1 MNANGE
7 DKLAKSLVAS
17 IHIKRSHLVV
27 CDHIYYSRH
36 CYIFDSIKI

>member
-27 CDHIYYSRH
+27 CDY
-36 CYIFDSIKI
+36 DLLQ